1 MPLANFIAN
10 RDGAGRNVSRRN
22 CSDFQLSEHTIW
34 MATQPTFEASQ
45 CRGVLSTVYE
55 HDCDYVDGT
64 IEERDLG
71 EFEHAY
77 VQGLLITL
85 FNNHRQ
91 DWDVYAL
98 PEQRVQIQK
107 TRFRVPDIAVLRAG
121 SKREPILTHP
131 PFLIVEVQSPDQSLR
146 YTEAKGTEY
155 LAFGIEHVWV
165 IDPYA
170 RVAYR
175 GTANGLELVRDGEL
189 SVPGT
194 PIRVSARE
202 LFAELDRV

>member
-1 MPLANFIAN
+1 MP
-10 RDGAGRNVSRRN
+10 
-22 CSDFQLSEHTIW
+22 
-34 MATQPTFEASQ
+34 TQPAFDKQVTVEEY
-45 CRGVLSTVYE
+45 LSTVYE
-55 HDCDYVDGT
+55 HDCEYVDGK

-71 EFEHAY
+71 EFEHAF

-91 DWDVYAL
+91 DWGVYAL
-98 PEQRVQIQK
+98 PEQRIQTQK
-107 TRFRVPDIAVLRAG
+107 SHFRVPDVAILREG
-121 SKREPILTHP
+121 SVREPILTHP
-131 PFLIVEVQSPDQSLR
+131 PLLAIEVQSPDIPLR
-146 YTEAKGTEY
+146 NTELKAMEY

-175 GTANGLELVRDGEL
+175 GTAKGLELMRDGEL
-189 SVPGT
+189 SIPGS
-194 PIRVSARE
+194 PIHVSAAE